1 MGIDFSKF
9 TSSFKTL
16 WNEATKDNIV
26 TLEEQSKFDAKDRSI
41 FFKMLE
47 ESPETFQNI
56 EIEYVTAQKN
66 NDTSKQTLTMYSG
79 NKANEGR
86 LDLKEKTLKL
96 YPNAAFGY
104 LKNGIVTLYD
114 KSGHIIK
121 DEQGN
126 YARFNM
132 KDENSGIA
140 NWYMKHTQ
148 KFDLETLTAMQ
159 NLDQKINQAE
169 DVDEDYS
176 TLMQGIKIKELKNAS
191 EDEKQDFFN
200 KMEAKI
206 ESKREQAR
214 MTFKQATEMLYEAHE
229 NGTLSEKGEAFYN
242 ALMSNAQVLDGDIG
256 LTRFK
261 EVMKKMS
268 GVNWAADFMTD
279 AIDDGDDNNLSFG
292 EKAVELVKG
301 GGRAIDNFIG
311 TQGLAFIL
319 ALSGATEAS
328 TVVGAGEAFSMM
340 TQAYFLY
347 EGANI
352 TAEGIRDAINATT
365 KEEANEAGEK
375 IGTGTIMLAGTG
387 KSIKKAGEKQTNE
400 KLNREALENKN
411 GTIESKTENT
421 AKNNAPSA
429 KAELPLETSTV
440 KGEEPYVKPKELQDD
455 IMSETSSKTNANKFK
470 VERIGT
476 SQNKCG
482 VLELQNSNGEQVGV
496 VNYDLREVN
505 GQKVLH
511 FEGLKSNISG
521 AGVGSKLIKE
531 LVKLSNEL
539 GAEGRVV
546 ATASPIMSP
555 NGKLTNMG
563 FYYKLGF
570 KATDA
575 TKDAEIR
582 KLLAE
587 GKEIPISLNVF
598 TDIELTPE
606 GIVKNTITKQS
617 SLQDVNNNNI
627 KEKFKEK
634 LVEIGVDDIEE
645 QTLLTNFLLDASNI
659 IDRNTQINI
668 TNAQLEFLKSKGA
681 TFENTYL
688 LAPQPSGPKKLK
700 SYTNATR
707 ALLEIS
713 NNENSILP
721 LNINNTKCEIGDFQR
736 TIFEQNEQGKKFIVL
751 TDDCS
756 LSGASMLEDSLTK
769 LNSGTNLKTGQNV
782 EIVFVPTVL
791 GTKAVHTINNFIKCY
806 EQLTSSDVVMLEKAI
821 KKKNTEN
828 LSPIA
833 LQMYHII
840 EEITDFNSKT
850 PEKDK
855 SSITIAKTIK
865 NAIKTKEKGGNISF
879 SLANVSETYPVQ
891 LAQDFRNTLYYQN
904 LSNEKK
910 DIISSWLTA
919 DGQSFGYHSSAT
931 SVIIEGFD
939 CKYDFMQKIDN
950 KDTQRALGYKEDGTP
965 HNIPLK
971 GNAPNNNVILTQILA
986 EVMGIDKKRIKA
998 SGETF
1003 PEIQYKLKQHDLT
1016 SIVNQKYQNGMVTS
1030 GRAIKIEFA
1039 IKPGGNY
1046 DGKISILG
1054 KTFDSGCKIEVL
1066 NKEGTTLFSQQL
1078 PNIQPGTSFLEA
1090 IPQIRKEL
1098 NLNNFEDNKATIV
1111 HGTKIIDEK
1120 YDKPLQYY
1128 PGEQENYII
1137 AIPKLESNN
1146 IIVKVNGE
1154 IIDF

>member
-47 ESPETFQNI
+47 ESPEAFQNI
-56 EIEYVTAQKN
+56 KIEYVTAQKN
-66 NDTSKQTLTMYSG
+66 NGTSKQTLTMYSG

-176 TLMQGIKIKELKNAS
+176 ALMQGIKIKELKNAS

-200 KMEAKI
+200 KMEAKV

-214 MTFKQATEMLYEAHE
+214 MAFKQATEMLYEAHE
-229 NGTLSEKGEAFYN
+229 NGTLSEKGETFYN
-242 ALMSNAQVLDGDIG
+242 ALMSYAQVLDGDIG
-256 LTRFK
+256 ITRFK
-261 EVMKKMS
+261 EVMKEMS

-279 AIDDGDDNNLSFG
+279 AIDDGYDNNLSFG

-301 GGRAIDNFIG
+301 SGRAIDNFIG

-319 ALSGATEAS
+319 ALGGATEAS

-347 EGANI
+347 EGANL
-352 TAEGIRDAINATT
+352 TAEGIRDAISATT

-387 KSIKKAGEKQTNE
+387 KSIKKAGKNQTNE

-411 GTIESKTENT
+411 GTIERKTENT

-429 KAELPLETSTV
+429 KAKLPLETSTV
-440 KGEEPYVKPKELQDD
+440 KGKEPYVKPKIEIKSLELQDD
-455 IMSETSSKTNANKFK
+455 IMAETSSKTNANKFK

-496 VNYDLREVN
+496 ANYDLREIN

-521 AGVGSKLIKE
+521 AGVGSKLIQE

-546 ATASPIMSP
+546 ATASPMMSP
-555 NGKLTNMG
+555 DGKLTNMG

-606 GIVKNTITKQS
+606 GIVRNMLAAKQNSLPNKINNANSREDFISIRDEIKKLPNGEQKTQLIQEYQKKYNEWATKP
-617 SLQDVNNNNI
+617 VRNNI
-627 KEKFKEK
+627 KMQYIPETSTSEFYATLDELRSENGINGVKISSKYRSQLKHKGIAIIENEKEIIKIEKADGKYKVCIQKKE
-634 LVEIGVDDIEE
+634 
-645 QTLLTNFLLDASNI
+645 I
-659 IDRNTQINI
+659 IPSKI
-668 TNAQLEFLKSKGA
+668 T
-681 TFENTYL
+681 
-688 LAPQPSGPKKLK
+688 P
-700 SYTNATR
+700 
-707 ALLEIS
+707 
-713 NNENSILP
+713 
-721 LNINNTKCEIGDFQR
+721 
-736 TIFEQNEQGKKFIVL
+736 
-751 TDDCS
+751 
-756 LSGASMLEDSLTK
+756 
-769 LNSGTNLKTGQNV
+769 
-782 EIVFVPTVL
+782 
-791 GTKAVHTINNFIKCY
+791 
-806 EQLTSSDVVMLEKAI
+806 EKAI
-821 KKKNTEN
+821 AYERAIITYCF
-828 LSPIA
+828 SPIYKNINKGTE
-833 LQMYHII
+833 LLKNGKNVSPEIKELIDNLEELINRQPSIPTSESKVFRKENNLWII
-840 EEITDFNSKT
+840 EEIQKILNNKNIEDITPNDNIKIIQPHFLSTSKT
-850 PEKDK
+850 NNGGFAIAKDCDIK
-855 SSITIAKTIK
+855 VKYELDIEAGCKAIDIIDYFGTDYFAENESFANKVMQDRELLFQKGTVIKISSI
-865 NAIKTKEKGGNISF
+865 
-879 SLANVSETYPVQ
+879 
-891 LAQDFRNTLYYQN
+891 
-904 LSNEKK
+904 KK
-910 DIISSWLTA
+910 DS
-919 DGQSFGYHSSAT
+919 
-931 SVIIEGFD
+931 
-939 CKYDFMQKIDN
+939 
-950 KDTQRALGYKEDGTP
+950 
-965 HNIPLK
+965 
-971 GNAPNNNVILTQILA
+971 
-986 EVMGIDKKRIKA
+986 
-998 SGETF
+998 
-1003 PEIQYKLKQHDLT
+1003 
-1016 SIVNQKYQNGMVTS
+1016 
-1030 GRAIKIEFA
+1030 
-1039 IKPGGNY
+1039 
-1046 DGKISILG
+1046 
-1054 KTFDSGCKIEVL
+1054 SGCWIIK
-1066 NKEGTTLFSQQL
+1066 GTLSQ
-1078 PNIQPGTSFLEA
+1078 N
-1090 IPQIRKEL
+1090 
-1098 NLNNFEDNKATIV
+1098 
-1111 HGTKIIDEK
+1111 
-1120 YDKPLQYY
+1120 
-1128 PGEQENYII
+1128 
-1137 AIPKLESNN
+1137 
-1146 IIVKVNGE
+1146 
-1154 IIDF
+1154 